1 VLILSTDAAL
11 HGSRSQCIDLRLD
24 DASLYL
30 TKHGFAFLQAQADL
44 FRTDS
49 RWRPPQLCD

>member
-1 VLILSTDAAL
+1 MLILSTHAAL

-30 TKHGFAFLQAQADL
+30 MKHGFAFLQAQADL
-44 FRTDS
+44 FWTDS
-49 RWRPPQLCD
+49 HWGPLQLCD